1 MDNIVKP
8 YLEENSESSEY
19 EDSSEEEVLSSNIG
33 IQYKK
38 QDLKNVKLMD
48 EGKAEDYEE
57 IRNKYFTPELRKVNI
72 LIDSKNITPQ
82 DETHNTSDYT
92 VYFDDEGRNS
102 TEGFEQYRN
111 VIGFRLIKAI
121 VPNTIN
127 QVTENNNKIK
137 LHYGAL
143 LPVMSPIIT
152 LTPGSYTF
160 EELGDHLLTK
170 LNSHGGVAHDFTIDS
185 NTTTYRY
192 TLSNEK
198 PFFFDWDIENSANR
212 LLGALKV
219 VNNTPFDIRGGN
231 NSYEFPHVVDHSIHF
246 LDLVIPEIPYIACK
260 HNMSGKNIID
270 RIPFD
275 ESGGELIHH
284 TSFDEPRYFYPINLS
299 KINIQLYEDSNDIL
313 YDSQNS
319 DNSFEFEITMLNR

>member
-8 YLEENSESSEY
+8 YLEEDSESSEY

-72 LIDSKNITPQ
+72 LIDSKNIVH
-82 DETHNTSDYT
+82 ESNHNTSDYT
-92 VYFDDEGRNS
+92 VYFDNADRNS
-102 TEGFEQYRN
+102 TGGFEQYRN

-127 QVTENNNKIK
+127 QVTENNNQIK
-137 LHYGAL
+137 LYYNSVEI
-143 LPVMSPIIT
+143 PIT

-160 EELGDHLLTK
+160 EEFGDHLLTK
-170 LNSHGGVAHDFTIDS
+170 LNVGTVSDFTIYS

-192 TLSNEK
+192 TLTNTNT
-198 PFFFDWDIENSANR
+198 PFFFKWDIENSANR
-212 LLGALKV
+212 LVGALKV
-219 VNNTPFDIRGGN
+219 DDIGDIRGDDG
-231 NSYEFPHVVDHSIHF
+231 SHTFPHVVDQSIHF

-270 RIPFD
+270 RIPLD
-275 ESGGELIHH
+275 ESSGELIHY

-299 KINIQLYEDSNDIL
+299 KINIQLYGDSNDIL

-319 DNSFEFEITMLNR
+319 DNSFEFEITMLNK

>member
-1 MDNIVKP
+1 MDNVVKP
-8 YLEENSESSEY
+8 YIEEDSESSEY
-19 EDSSEEEVLSSNIG
+19 EDSSEEEILSSNIG

-72 LIDSKNITPQ
+72 LIDSKNIVH
-82 DETHNTSDYT
+82 EANTHNTSDYT
-92 VYFDDEGRNS
+92 VYFDNADKNS
-102 TEGFEQYRN
+102 TGGFEQYRN
-111 VIGFRLIKAI
+111 VIGFRLVKAI

-137 LHYGAL
+137 LHYNNDDNGTE
-143 LPVMSPIIT
+143 IT
-152 LTPGSYTF
+152 LDLGSYTF
-160 EELGDHLLTK
+160 EDFGEHLIIK
-170 LNSHGGVAHDFTIDS
+170 LNDESGGGFIIESSTI
-185 NTTTYRY
+185 TYRY
-192 TLSNEK
+192 TLTNST
-198 PFFFDWDIENSANR
+198 PFYFDWTIQNSAYR
-212 LLGALKV
+212 LVGALKEKTI
-219 VNNTPFDIRGGN
+219 NTTNLGP
-231 NSYEFPHVVDHSIHF
+231 SHEFPHVVDHSIHF

-270 RIPFD
+270 RIPLD
-275 ESGGELIHH
+275 ESGGELIHY

-319 DNSFEFEITMLNR
+319 DNSFEFEITMLNK

>member
-1 MDNIVKP
+1 MDNVVKP
-8 YLEENSESSEY
+8 YIEEDSESSEY
-19 EDSSEEEVLSSNIG
+19 EDSSEEEILSSNIG

-72 LIDSKNITPQ
+72 LIDSKNIVH
-82 DETHNTSDYT
+82 EVNTHSTSDYT
-92 VYFDDEGRNS
+92 VYFDNADKNS
-102 TEGFEQYRN
+102 TGGFEQYRN

-137 LHYGAL
+137 LHYNNDVDGTE
-143 LPVMSPIIT
+143 IT
-152 LTPGSYTF
+152 LDLGSYTF
-160 EELGDHLLTK
+160 EDFGEHLIIK
-170 LNSHGGVAHDFTIDS
+170 LNSHEDVDSDFTIES
-185 NTTTYRY
+185 STITYRY
-192 TLSNEK
+192 TLTNSA
-198 PFFFDWDIENSANR
+198 PFYFDWTIQNSAYR
-212 LLGALKV
+212 LVGALRESSI
-219 VNNTPFDIRGGN
+219 NTTNLGPTHT
-231 NSYEFPHVVDHSIHF
+231 FPHVVDQSIHF

-270 RIPFD
+270 RIPLD
-275 ESGGELIHH
+275 ESSGELIHY

-299 KINIQLYEDSNDIL
+299 KINIQLYGDSNDIL
-313 YDSQNS
+313 YDGQNS
-319 DNSFEFEITMLNR
+319 DNSFEFEITMLNK

>member
-8 YLEENSESSEY
+8 YLEEDSESSEY

-72 LIDSKNITPQ
+72 LIDSKNIVH
-82 DETHNTSDYT
+82 EANTHSTSDYT
-92 VYFDDEGRNS
+92 VYFDNADKNS
-102 TEGFEQYRN
+102 TGGFEQYRN

-127 QVTENNNKIK
+127 QITENNNQIK
-137 LHYGAL
+137 LHYGDSLQAI
-143 LPVMSPIIT
+143 SFIT

-170 LNSHGGVAHDFTIDS
+170 LNSHGGVDHYFTIDS

-192 TLSNEK
+192 TLSNDN

-219 VNNTPFDIRGGN
+219 VNDTPIDIRGGEGF
-231 NSYEFPHVVDHSIHF
+231 YEFPHVVDHSIHF

-270 RIPFD
+270 RIPLD